1 MIVFGS
7 GVINNLLN
15 ALPVELHI
23 PGYQYC
29 GPGTKLQERLARG
42 DPGINPLDQACK
54 IHDIAYLKNRENVQL
69 RNEADE
75 KLVQRAQERVLAG
88 DASIGEK
95 AAAAL
100 AIANVMKIKS
110 KLGMGCQK
118 QKKKS
123 AKRRGRGGKLTFR
136 SIVTAAKNSL
146 PKSNNSK
153 VLIAAALKGA
163 KKAVK
168 KSGGKTH
175 IKKLRVLP
183 IPSKTGGLLPLVP
196 IFAGLSALGALAG
209 GAAGIAKAVTD
220 TNMAKKQLEEAKRH
234 NQVMEEV
241 NMGKGLYLRPYKT
254 GGGLRLHTESK
265 KKTS

>member
-54 IHDIAYLKNRENVQL
+54 IHDIAYSKNRENVQL

-75 KLVQRAQERVLAG
+75 KLAQRAQERVLAG

-95 AAAAL
+95 AAAL

-118 QKKKS
+118 KKKS
-123 AKRRGRGGKLTFR
+123 AKRRGGKLTFR

-183 IPSKTGGLLPLVP
+183 IPTKTGGLLPLVP
-196 IFAGLSALGALAG
+196 IFAGPSALGALTG